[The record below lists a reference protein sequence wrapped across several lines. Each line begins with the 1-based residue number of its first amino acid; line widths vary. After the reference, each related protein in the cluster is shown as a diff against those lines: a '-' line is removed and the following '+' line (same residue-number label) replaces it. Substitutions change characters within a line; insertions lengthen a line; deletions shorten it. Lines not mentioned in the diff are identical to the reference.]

1 MATETLPKW
10 WKEATVYQIY
20 PASFKDSNGDGL
32 GDIPGISSKL
42 DYIKTLGVNV
52 LWICPF
58 YKSPQYDMGYDISD
72 YQDVHAPYGTKADID
87 ALIQG
92 THERGMKI
100 IFDLVVNH
108 TSHEHAW
115 FKESRSSRDSP
126 KRDWYMWRPGKVVD
140 GKRVPPNNWRSN
152 FGGSVWEWDEPT
164 QEVRVPRLFAPACI
178 GADAYQYYL
187 HYFAVQQPD
196 LNWENPVVRKAVYAT
211 AVNFWLDKGVD
222 GFRIDTVNMYSKYL
236 DFPDA
241 EVVDPSTPW
250 QPADK
255 YYSNGPRLHEFLKEM
270 HRECFSKYDVVSIGE
285 CPNTPDWKDVL
296 PFVSTREKE
305 LDMVIQFDLA
315 SMDHGGGELRL
326 WHRDWKLHL
335 FKAITE
341 DAQMLAIPEHNAWCT
356 TYLEN
361 HDQARS
367 VSRFGSDE
375 PAFRVQSAKML
386 ATYLLTLSGTPIIYQ
401 GEELGM
407 VNMPPS
413 WDVDTEY
420 KDLNTIDYM
429 QELRRIAGDDKD
441 KLAQGIRGA
450 QLTARDHS
458 RTPMQWDGSAN
469 AGFST
474 AKQTWMR
481 VNDSYREINAAA
493 QEGDG
498 GSVLAYYRALLKLR
512 HAYKQ
517 LFVYGQ
523 FELCDIDNKDTMT
536 FIKRSG
542 AEYALVLLNFTKEDQ
557 PFVVPSHFKGQPEL
571 LISNV
576 PEAGKH
582 VLRPFEARIYVN
594 QGAKPSANGA

>member
-1 MATETLPKW
+1 MANETLPKW

-42 DYIKTLGVNV
+42 DYIRDLGVNV
-52 LWICPF
+52 IWICPF
-58 YKSPQYDMGYDISD
+58 YKSPQYDMGYDIAD
-72 YQDVHAPYGTKADID
+72 YQDVHAPYGSKADVD
-87 ALIQG
+87 ALIAG
-92 THERGMKI
+92 THARGMKI

-115 FKESRSSRDSP
+115 FQESRRSRDSP
-126 KRDWYMWRPGKVVD
+126 KRDWYMWRPAKVVD

-164 QEVRVPRLFAPACI
+164 QE
-178 GADAYQYYL
+178 YYL

-211 AVNFWLDKGVD
+211 AVNYWLDKGVD
-222 GFRIDTVNMYSKYL
+222 GFRIDTVNMYSKFL

-241 EVVDPSTPW
+241 AVVDPSTPW

-285 CPNTPDWKDVL
+285 CPNTPNFKDVL
-296 PFVSTREKE
+296 PFVSTQEKE

-315 SMDHGGGELRL
+315 SLDHGGGELRL
-326 WHRDWKLHL
+326 WRRDWKLHL

-341 DAQMLAIPEHNAWCT
+341 DAQILAIPEHDAWCT

-367 VSRFGSDE
+367 VSRFGSDA
-375 PAFRVQSAKML
+375 PQFRVQSAKML
-386 ATYLLTLSGTPIIYQ
+386 ATYLLTLSGTPIVYQ

-407 VNMPPS
+407 VNMPRS
-413 WDVDTEY
+413 WDVEKEY
-420 KDLNTIDYM
+420 KDLNTVDYM
-429 QELRRIAGDDKD
+429 RELRRIAGDDKD
-441 KLAQGIRGA
+441 MLEKGIYSAQM
-450 QLTARDHS
+450 TARDHS
-458 RTPMQWDGSAN
+458 RTPMQWDSSPN
-469 AGFST
+469 AGFTT

-481 VNDSYREINAAA
+481 VNDSFTEINAAA
-493 QEGDG
+493 QEQDG
-498 GSVLAYYRALLKLR
+498 SSVLAFYRTLLKLR
-512 HAYKQ
+512 HTYKQ
-517 LFVYGQ
+517 LFIYGS
-523 FELCDIDNKDTMT
+523 FELSEPDNEDTMT
-536 FIKRSG
+536 FIKRH
-542 AEYALVLLNFTKEDQ
+542 EEDNALVLLNFTKDDQ
-557 PFVVPSHFKGQPEL
+557 PFVVPSRFKGRPEL
-571 LISNV
+571 LISNL
-576 PEAGKH
+576 PTAQKH
-582 VLRPFEARIYVN
+582 VLRPYEARIYIN
-594 QGAKPSANGA
+594 HDAKTMTNGV